1 MVPLLLSTGNVA
13 SIYVEAAACNAV
25 FCARI
30 STLAVIASAAPAL
43 TVGKVILGLGVLTLL
58 TIPDIVVTLV
68 LNELN
73 TGLVN
78 VNVPEGVALGTALN
92 VIVV

>member
-1 MVPLLLSTGNVA
+1 M
-13 SIYVEAAACNAV
+13 YVEAFDCNVV

-43 TVGKVILGLGVLTLL
+43 TVGKVMLGLGTLTLL
-58 TIPDIVVTLV
+58 TMLDIVLTLV
-68 LNELN
+68 LIELN

-78 VNVPEGVALGTALN
+78 VKVPEGVALGTALN
-92 VIVV
+92 VMVV